1 MAKSAWC
8 STSCCIPASSQHLHS
23 IGICFVGDMHPCCP
37 KESHSQKTGLASDL
51 LRSVHQQCP
60 VWPLCYLHS
69 SVNMLRVEFYEL
81 RVEYFELSSTGE
93 QCLLSPVDCMRWQ
106 LRGGSASFVRR
117 LEACVTLDLCLQSLN
132 KTFHFN
138 LDAICALW
146 NWKWKRSVWNI
157 ETQSEH
163 QIETFELK
171 CASISNVL
179 LMSATFVSSNSSAPW
194 CWGTA
199 SHHPGG
205 QTDKPYMFETR
216 HTTKFQN
223 IWWETE
229 CPWNTCSHLLNCPQI
244 AHSWPCAPGCR
255 KAPRLSTALPPPCRI
270 GSRPCKRAPQAILP
284 VARRKSFFKKRC
296 TTLYN
301 VQWVG
306 FKNGT
311 HFPHLLEQKTK
322 RFRGDSG
329 TQWNSCLWSHQ
340 ARGPDSLHRVSAMRQ
355 GFP

>member
-1 MAKSAWC
+1 MFDKLLHPRIIA
-8 STSCCIPASSQHLHS
+8 TPAQHRNLL
-23 IGICFVGDMHPCCP
+23 CWWYEPCCP

-60 VWPLCYLHS
+60 VWPICYLHS
-69 SVNMLRVEFYEL
+69 SVNMLRVTSGVL
-81 RVEYFELSSTGE
+81 RVEFHWRAVSLESCRLHALAAE
-93 QCLLSPVDCMRWQ
+93 RRQC
-106 LRGGSASFVRR
+106 FVRPSIGG
-117 LEACVTLDLCLQSLN
+117 LCDLGSVCKASI
-132 KTFHFN
+132 KPSISIWMRFAHFE
-138 LDAICALW
+138 I
-146 NWKWKRSVWNI
+146 WKWKRSVWNI

-223 IWWETE
+223 IWSIWSEME

-284 VARRKSFFKKRC
+284 VARRKSFSNGVQLC
-296 TTLYN
+296 TMYSES
-301 VQWVG
+301 VS
-306 FKNGT
+306 
-311 HFPHLLEQKTK
+311 KTEHT
-322 RFRGDSG
+322 FRISWSRKHRDFVG
-329 TQWNSCLWSHQ
+329 TQELNETHGNSCL
-340 ARGPDSLHRVSAMRQ
+340 
-355 GFP
+355 